1 MATKTLLLLCFGMV
15 CAQSLQAQANAELS
29 GRIFDPAKAVVPGAS
44 IRITRIDTATERVTT
59 SNESG
64 IYTVP
69 ALAPGRY
76 EIQVRKDG
84 FQTAVRSGLELHVDD
99 RLQLDFELK
108 VGDTAQAVNVDAGA
122 EMVQTNGT
130 INQVVEERRIVEL
143 PLNGRNAAELTLLVP
158 GAARAPNAGVDQGI
172 GKTFPGVIAIST
184 NGSRQNQVSYNL
196 DGGNHVDEYTVVSSP
211 FPFPDALQEFSVQ
224 TSNYSA
230 EYGQNSG
237 GVVNVVTKSGTNAFH
252 GSAFGFL
259 RNNVFNARNYFAPR
273 VDQLKRS
280 QFGGTLSGPVYLP
293 RLYDGRNRT
302 FWFFGYQGTRLR
314 NTPNAL
320 NAFVPTDANR
330 NGDFSAL
337 LSASNPSNPLGRV
350 IPVLDPLTRQPFAN
364 NQIPASRFDPATEK
378 LLTFLP
384 SAGGNGRVQY
394 GRAIRDDFN
403 EFLIRVD
410 QHISTSDILYVRH
423 FLDQVDN
430 ASNFDGKNL
439 LTLDNFA
446 SQRHQDAMLGETHVF
461 NPRLLNEF
469 RFNYTRT
476 SSLRDQKAGVPTP
489 ADLGISIYNPVQA
502 LQSISATGFFSVG
515 AGAPARYVR
524 NGFNL
529 GNDLRWSP
537 GRHTLSMGGSIS
549 RSRIDFDNFF
559 NLPGVYTF
567 TNDVT
572 GYALANLMMGKM
584 RTFRQGNGAFMNVV
598 NYMPGLYV
606 HDTFRASARLTL
618 DFGVRWDPFYPWNE
632 VRGRMVTFN
641 PDLYVQ
647 GVRSAVFQ
655 NSLPGL
661 LFPGFGDAGP
671 KDGVT
676 SDLNNFAPRFGFAFS
691 PRGGGRT
698 SIRGGGGV
706 FYNSRM
712 PGQQPSQIV
721 QVTPISTQLTFT
733 DPAGPLSN
741 PYLGV
746 RSPYPSSFPPSRDA
760 PFPTPLQVSAY
771 SPTSKFPTPVTYNW
785 NLTVDQQLGTHW
797 LLRAAYVGSSA
808 SHLQV
813 NLNINN
819 SVYMPGS
826 TLGVDARRRF
836 TNYGN
841 IFLGSQEGNSTYHS
855 LQLSAV
861 KRFSGGSTLLDGLT
875 LLANYTFS
883 KSMDTLTAGMQQTN
897 FGPGRTQTLPY
908 DLPGRARFDRGPSE
922 FDHTHLLVLSYV
934 WQMPVPSTTHRVM
947 RAVLGGWQVT
957 GIMNA
962 QTGGPLTLLA
972 GTDRSQSGLGA
983 DRVNYLG
990 GETRG
995 SNGCGANEAPCVPF
1009 LRTAAFGQPALGSY
1023 GNIGKGAVRGPGYW
1037 NWDMGLFRTIPLAER
1052 VRMQFRFEYFNV
1064 LNRANFSDPGTSLS
1078 AAGFGGIRAASD
1090 PRIGQVALKVT
1101 F

>member
-1 MATKTLLLLCFGMV
+1 MKLFLFPLALLTSN
-15 CAQSLQAQANAELS
+15 SLMAQANAELS
-29 GRIFDPAKAVVPGAS
+29 GRIFDPAKAAVPGAS
-44 IRITRIDTATERVTT
+44 ITITRLDTSTERVTT

-64 IYTVP
+64 VYTVP
-69 ALAPGRY
+69 ALAPGKY

-84 FQTAVRSGLELHVDD
+84 FQTAIRSGLELHVDD
-99 RLQLDFELK
+99 RLQLDFDLR
-108 VGDTAQAVNVDAGA
+108 VGDTAQSVSVSGGA
-122 EMVQTNGT
+122 ELVQTNGT

-230 EYGQNSG
+230 QYGQNSG
-237 GVVNVVTKSGTNAFH
+237 GVVNVVTKSGTNTVH

-259 RNNVFNARNYFAPR
+259 RNKALNARNYFASSA
-273 VDQLKRS
+273 DELKRT
-280 QFGGTLSGPVYLP
+280 QFGGTASGPLYIP
-293 RLYDGRNRT
+293 KLYDGRNRT
-302 FWFFGYQGTRLR
+302 FWFAGYQGTRLR
-314 NTPNAL
+314 NIQRGL

-330 NGDFSAL
+330 AGDFSAL
-337 LSASNPSNPLGRV
+337 LSATNPANPLGRV
-350 IPVLDPLTRQPFAN
+350 IPVLDPVTRQPFPN
-364 NQIPASRFDPATEK
+364 NQIPVNRFDPATLK
-378 LLTFLP
+378 LLTFVP

-394 GRAIRDDFN
+394 SRPLRDNFN
-403 EFLIRVD
+403 EFLVRVD
-410 QHISTSDILYVRH
+410 QHISARDILYVRH

-430 ASNFDGKNL
+430 TSNYDGKNL

-461 NPRLLNEF
+461 GPRLLNEF

-476 SSLRDQKAGVPTP
+476 SSLRDQLPNVPTP
-489 ADLGISIYNPVQA
+489 ADLGISIYNPIRA

-529 GNDLRWSP
+529 GEDVRWSP
-537 GRHTLSMGGSIS
+537 GRHSFSFGGSIS

-567 TNDVT
+567 TNDIT
-572 GYALANLMMGKM
+572 GYALANLMLGKM
-584 RTFRQGNGAFMNVV
+584 RNFRQGNGAFLNEV

-606 HDTFRASARLTL
+606 HDTFRASSRLTL
-618 DFGVRWDPFYPWNE
+618 DLGIRWDPFFPWNE
-632 VRGRMVTFN
+632 VKGRMVTFN
-641 PDLYVQ
+641 PDLYAQ
-647 GVRSAVFQ
+647 GVRSKVFR

-661 LFPGFGDAGP
+661 LFPGFGDPGP
-671 KDGVT
+671 RDGIS

-691 PRGGGRT
+691 PRLDGKT

-721 QVTPISTQLTFT
+721 QVTPISAQLTYT
-733 DPAGPLSN
+733 DPVGPLSN

-746 RSPYPSSFPPSRDA
+746 QSPFPGTFPPAADA
-760 PFPTPLQVSAY
+760 PFPTPVQVSAY
-771 SPTSKFPTPVTYNW
+771 SPTGKFPTPVTYNW
-785 NLTVDQQLGTHW
+785 NLTLDQQLHGNW
-797 LLRAAYVGSSA
+797 LLRAAYVGSRS
-808 SHLQV
+808 SHLQI
-813 NLNINN
+813 NLNIND
-819 SVYMPGS
+819 SVYIPGS
-826 TLGVDARRRF
+826 TLGTDARRRF

-841 IFLGSQEGNSTYHS
+841 IFLGSQEGNSSYHA
-855 LQLSAV
+855 LQLSAI
-861 KRFSGGSTLLDGLT
+861 KRFASGPRLFDGLT

-883 KSMDTLTAGMQQTN
+883 KSIDDLTSGMQQTN
-897 FGPGRTQTLPY
+897 FGPGRNQTLPY

-934 WQMPVPSTTHRVM
+934 WQLPVPASAHRVA
-947 RAVLGGWQVT
+947 RAAFGGWQVT
-957 GIMNA
+957 GIMNI
-962 QTGGPLTLLA
+962 QTGGPLTLLS
-972 GTDRSQSGLGA
+972 GSDRSGSGLGA

-990 GETRG
+990 GETKG
-995 SNGCGANEAPCVPF
+995 VGGCGATEAPCVNF
-1009 LRTAAFGQPALGSY
+1009 LRTAAFAQPALGTF
-1023 GNIGKGAVRGPGYW
+1023 GNIGKGALRGPGYW

-1052 VRMQFRFEYFNV
+1052 LRLQFRFEYFNI
-1064 LNRANFSDPGTSLS
+1064 LNRANFNDPNLSLG
-1078 AAGFGGIRAASD
+1078 AAGFGGIRSAAD
-1090 PRIGQVALKVT
+1090 PRIGQAALKLT